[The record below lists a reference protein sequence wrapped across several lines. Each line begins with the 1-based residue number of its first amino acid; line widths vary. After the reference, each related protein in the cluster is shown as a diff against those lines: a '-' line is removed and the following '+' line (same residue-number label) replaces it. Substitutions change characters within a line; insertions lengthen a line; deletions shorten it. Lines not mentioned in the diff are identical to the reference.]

1 MERYSEKYMETHSID
16 VFFKCG
22 KCPIHVLTSGSIIP
36 EGLNDILRNRT
47 LQEMAELNGNRR
59 NGQEG
64 PNVSLNTQYI
74 QTLINRHDS
83 LVRELAQEN
92 QNIRF
97 DELPLSPNVDQIV
110 EHFSFYA
117 RQGFYSY
124 DCEAVN
130 EDGTA
135 VYTLMV
141 WPNNAFHM
149 DLELPNFVPNG
160 FEGNMNGDI
169 PPEQIWM

>member
-1 MERYSEKYMETHSID
+1 MERYSEKYMETHCID

-22 KCPIHVLTSGSIIP
+22 KYPVHVLTSGSILP

-47 LQEMAELNGNRR
+47 LQGMAELNGNRGS
-59 NGQEG
+59 GQEES
-64 PNVSLNTQYI
+64 NVSLNTQYI
-74 QTLINRHDS
+74 QTMIDRHDS
-83 LVRELAQEN
+83 LVRELAREN

-97 DELPLSPNVDQIV
+97 DELPVSPSVDQIV
-110 EHFSFYA
+110 GYFSFYA

-135 VYTLMV
+135 SYRLMA
-141 WPNNAFHM
+141 WPDNALHV